1 MPDSQNSLALVY
13 YFIANSSFTIFTKQD
28 NLIMVSTT
36 HISQPNT
43 DVTAELPKNPVGF
56 MQEDNGNSSS
66 MRLMSLIALISAI
79 TFGGIT
85 LANPEVKDVGI
96 NLTFTFLV
104 AAFTPKAVQ
113 KFAENKVK

>member
-1 MPDSQNSLALVY
+1 
-13 YFIANSSFTIFTKQD
+13 
-28 NLIMVSTT
+28 MVSTAN
-36 HISQPNT
+36 IPQPNT
-43 DVTAELPKNPVGF
+43 NVVAKPQKSPVGF

-79 TFGGIT
+79 TFGGFT

-96 NLTFTFLV
+96 NLTFSFLV

-113 KFAENKVK
+113 KFAENKVQQK

>member
-1 MPDSQNSLALVY
+1 
-13 YFIANSSFTIFTKQD
+13 
-28 NLIMVSTT
+28 MVSTT
-36 HISQPNT
+36 NIPQPNT
-43 DVTAELPKNPVGF
+43 NTVAKPQKNPVGF

-85 LANPEVKDVGI
+85 LANPEEVKEVGT